1 MKKLLIIS
9 LLLIVVTT
17 FCSCSF
23 IMDNLGLSKQPTSND
38 KNNEQALPDEEPGD
52 GEPDGGIEEDN
63 EPTVPEDK
71 ECVHIYDNACDVNCN
86 ECGDIREVE
95 DHLYDNA
102 CDIYCNECGKVRNV
116 PNHVF
121 DNACDVDCNECGEIR
136 NTTHH
141 YENAC
146 DTECNECGDIRE
158 VEDHVYDNAC
168 DSNCNECGEIRELES
183 NHYYDNACDANCN
196 ECGSVRKTDGHVV
209 DGACDVECN
218 VCGIKVGATANH
230 TYDNECV
237 DVDCN
242 VCGEIRVPTGSHSY
256 DNACDT
262 ECSECGYVRIVEGHE
277 YNNKCDPDCNIC
289 GAGREVGEHQYKDG
303 VCTECG
309 EVNPNATAT
318 YVRATA
324 DVNVRAGNST
334 DYPVIGVLQK
344 GDMVRYDGEDD
355 GWYVTVYKDQ
365 VAYVSMKYSEKV
377 EMQKA
382 SDVIE
387 KVIDCGCEKL
397 GMVYVY
403 GAIRLHDGD
412 GIINSNFDDTEFD
425 CSSLMQYIYFYGAD
439 VILDV
444 TTRTQSVQGV
454 AVDREDVQRGDLM
467 FFTNADRVDNT
478 GIERI
483 GHVAMYLGDGYILHT
498 ASDHAVIEKISEVRE
513 SYFICARRVVE

>member
-23 IMDNLGLSKQPTSND
+23 IMDNLGITKQPTNND
-38 KNNEQALPDEEPGD
+38 KKKEQALPDEEPDDGAPD
-52 GEPDGGIEEDN
+52 GEIEDDN
-63 EPTVPEDK
+63 EPTVPEEK

-102 CDIYCNECGKVRNV
+102 CDIYCNECGKVRYA

-121 DNACDVDCNECGEIR
+121 DNACDVDCNECGETR

-146 DTECNECGDIRE
+146 DAECNKCG
-158 VEDHVYDNAC
+158 N
-168 DSNCNECGEIRELES
+168 IRELKS

-218 VCGIKVGATANH
+218 VCG
-230 TYDNECV
+230 
-237 DVDCN
+237 
-242 VCGEIRVPTGSHSY
+242 
-256 DNACDT
+256 
-262 ECSECGYVRIVEGHE
+262 YVRIIEGHE
-277 YNNKCDPDCNIC
+277 YNNECDPDCNIC
-289 GAGREVGEHQYKDG
+289 GEGREVGNHQYKDG

-309 EVNPNATAT
+309 ETDPNATAT
-318 YVRATA
+318 YIRATS

-382 SDVIE
+382 SDIIE
-387 KVIDCGCEKL
+387 KVINYGCEKL

-412 GIINSNFDDTEFD
+412 GIVNSNFDDTEFD

-444 TTRTQSVQGV
+444 TTRTQSVQGT
-454 AVDREDVQRGDLM
+454 AIDREDVQRGDLM

-513 SYFICARRVVE
+513 SYFICARRIVE

>member
-23 IMDNLGLSKQPTSND
+23 IMDNLGLSKQPTSKD
-38 KNNEQALPDEEPGD
+38 KNNEQALPNEEPDD
-52 GEPDGGIEEDN
+52 GAPDGGIEEDN

-141 YENAC
+141 Y
-146 DTECNECGDIRE
+146 
-158 VEDHVYDNAC
+158 DNAC
-168 DSNCNECGEIRELES
+168 DS
-183 NHYYDNACDANCN
+183 NCN

-218 VCGIKVGATANH
+218 VCGIKLEATANH

-262 ECSECGYVRIVEGHE
+262 ECNECGYVRIVEGHE
-277 YNNKCDPDCNIC
+277 YNNECDPDCNIC

-303 VCTECG
+303 VCIECG

-387 KVIDCGCEKL
+387 KVIDYGCEKL

-425 CSSLMQYIYFYGAD
+425 CSSLMQYVYFYGAD